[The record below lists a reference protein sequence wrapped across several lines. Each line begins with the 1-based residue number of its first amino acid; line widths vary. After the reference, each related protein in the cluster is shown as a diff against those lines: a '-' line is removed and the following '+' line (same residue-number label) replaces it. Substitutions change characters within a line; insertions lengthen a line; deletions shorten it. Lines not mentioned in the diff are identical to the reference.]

1 VGAIARAAHRADVPD
16 LGLPNGSGLAFTQAG
31 GVSENARAASVIWKW
46 VAPGKRVIVWPPAFV
61 GTSGWSEDMAD
72 Y

>member
-1 VGAIARAAHRADVPD
+1 VPS
-16 LGLPNGSGLAFTQAG
+16 LGLPNGSGLAFTQTA

-46 VAPGKRVIVWPPAFV
+46 VAPGKRTIVWPPAFV
-61 GTSGWSEDMAD
+61 GTNGWSEDMAD